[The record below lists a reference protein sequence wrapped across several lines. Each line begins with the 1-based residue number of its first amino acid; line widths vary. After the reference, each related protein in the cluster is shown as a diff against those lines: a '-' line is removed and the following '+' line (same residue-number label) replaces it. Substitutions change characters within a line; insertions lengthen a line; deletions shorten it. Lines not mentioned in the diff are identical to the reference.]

1 MQGRLIGHGNV
12 LIALPLWVGAGVA
25 CVRRDVE
32 PGERKRERERIVKLC
47 SVRLWGCRYVRMAN
61 RGVGPLYGAL
71 PRRTV
76 ELSLPRSDLLVV
88 CSSSERHPI
97 PSQYIQ
103 AGSRAKSHQ
112 RSRLAHSPIF
122 ARGTLPYPGAPRRQ
136 PVQIPHND
144 PMRTSLI
151 IRNSRAEI
159 SIRIPCAEWP
169 PTPPH
174 SGQKQILIHERT
186 EFPRKSPDS
195 IDEIVL
201 R

>member
-1 MQGRLIGHGNV
+1 MDGWRGGGRVTPMQGRLIGHGNV

-88 CSSSERHPI
+88 RSSTNDFRSDRIPSHPI
-97 PSQYIQ
+97 PVSTQYIQ
-103 AGSRAKSHQ
+103 IPSREQ
-112 RSRLAHSPIF
+112 
-122 ARGTLPYPGAPRRQ
+122 
-136 PVQIPHND
+136 
-144 PMRTSLI
+144 
-151 IRNSRAEI
+151 SRAEQ
-159 SIRIPCAEWP
+159 SKIR
-169 PTPPH
+169 
-174 SGQKQILIHERT
+174 K
-186 EFPRKSPDS
+186 
-195 IDEIVL
+195 
-201 R
+201 